1 MSRGDFAGPKQS
13 EEKTMEKATY
23 TPGPWRAEGWKN
35 VVVNLPTGETIAL
48 CPGPK
53 YAPLGVFQ
61 ANAALIAAAPD
72 LLEALE
78 KLADMVPEIARALP
92 SGVPL
97 AYADAF
103 DNARAALTKARGEVA
118 R

>member
-1 MSRGDFAGPKQS
+1 
-13 EEKTMEKATY
+13 MEKATY

>member
-1 MSRGDFAGPKQS
+1 
-13 EEKTMEKATY
+13 MEKAAY

-78 KLADMVPEIARALP
+78 AAYSVLRNGDSRTLPEPLMVEHVSTLP
-92 SGVPL
+92 VI
-97 AYADAF
+97 
-103 DNARAALTKARGEVA
+103 RAAIAKARGEVA

>member
-1 MSRGDFAGPKQS
+1 
-13 EEKTMEKATY
+13 MEKATY

-53 YAPLGVFQ
+53 YAPLEVFQ

-78 KLADMVPEIARALP
+78 AAYSVLRNVDSRTLPEPLMVEHVSTLP
-92 SGVPL
+92 VI
-97 AYADAF
+97 
-103 DNARAALTKARGEVA
+103 RAAIAKARGEVA